1 MSASVRFLNF
11 VIDSLAF
18 GFFVFVIAA
27 LVQEQVSQEVFK
39 SICILGYF
47 LYYLLLESIFGKTIG
62 KYFTKTQVVRR
73 DQSRKPSFFQV
84 FIRTI
89 SRLIPFYFLSYLV
102 TGKGMHDHFSKTILI
117 QPNSI

>member
-1 MSASVRFLNF
+1 MSAIVRFLNF
-11 VIDSLAF
+11 AIDSVVF
-18 GFFVFVIAA
+18 GFFVFGMAT
-27 LVQEQVSQEVFK
+27 LFQEQVSQDVFR
-39 SICILGYF
+39 SICILCYF
-47 LYYLLLESIFGKTIG
+47 LYFFLMESIFGKTIG
-62 KYFTKTQVVRR
+62 KIFTKTIVVTK
-73 DQSRKPSFFQV
+73 DHYQKPSIIQV